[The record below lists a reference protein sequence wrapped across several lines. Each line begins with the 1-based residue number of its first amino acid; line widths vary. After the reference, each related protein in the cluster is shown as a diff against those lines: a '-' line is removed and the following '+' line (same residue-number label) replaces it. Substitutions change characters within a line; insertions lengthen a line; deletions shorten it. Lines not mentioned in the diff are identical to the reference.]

1 MEALSALFSALTLF
15 TLLSLP
21 WQRRM
26 RRATITHALGT
37 AGETPASPAKTASRR
52 PSLRDL
58 LTALGSR
65 FPASGAA
72 NLEELLRESG
82 ITWTVPFLR
91 GLQVVTVLVC
101 SILLLPLGWWALP
114 LLPPVLA
121 AAFHLPILWVK
132 RMRGRRWAWL
142 ADDLPEVADLVA
154 VLCYSGE
161 SLYRALGHSLA
172 ACGHPS
178 TREELEGVVER
189 MRLGESA
196 GEALQ
201 LLSAHPCPE
210 MRRFGRTVL
219 RAENSGAPVADIL
232 EGLASE
238 LRSARREKNRIH
250 ASRVSIYILFPLVF
264 MILPSFLLLTVGGM
278 VLGHTM

>member
-1 MEALSALFSALTLF
+1 MDAVSALLCAVALF
-15 TLLSLP
+15 ALLSHHR
-21 WQRRM
+21 QRHA
-26 RRATITHALGT
+26 RRSLLLLALGPVK
-37 AGETPASPAKTASRR
+37 ETPAAAASPASGRA
-52 PSLRDL
+52 SLRNL
-58 LTALGSR
+58 LARLGSR
-65 FPASGAA
+65 FPARAA
-72 NLEELLRESG
+72 EDLHALLRESG
-82 ITWTVPFLR
+82 VPWTSPFLQ
-91 GLQVVTVLVC
+91 GLRLSAAFAC
-101 SILLLPLGWWALP
+101 LILLLPLGRWAIPLAPPACAAAYHLP
-114 LLPPVLA
+114 LLWL
-121 AAFHLPILWVK
+121 K
-132 RMRGRRWAWL
+132 RMRGRRWARM
-142 ADDLPEVADLVA
+142 AEDLPEIADLVA

-161 SLYRALGHSLA
+161 SLYRAMGHSLA

-201 LLSAHPCPE
+201 RLAAHPCPE

-232 EGLASE
+232 EELACE
-238 LRSARREKNRIH
+238 LRSARRERNRIR

-278 VLGHTM
+278 IIGYTT